1 MFFTA
6 KTSFN
11 TTPMP
16 IQLPRFDQV
25 VGIDFS
31 GARLSGLNA
40 WISRTEV
47 LPDRGR
53 LKLVQL
59 SPLGKLAPSDDRD
72 DVNAY
77 LVQQVEQSQ
86 SSLWGFDFPFGLPIE
101 LKLGTWAKQL
111 QTIGRFDGD
120 AKKYG
125 HFLVDRTR
133 QISDAMHIRRVTDRE
148 TQTPFDCYHY
158 RIIYQTFHGMRD
170 ILRHIHT
177 SPETAVLPFQFDKL
191 DVDSSSVKRIV
202 VEACPSSTLKRLGL
216 PHRMYKQAGVK
227 PLTAEKI
234 AVRKTILA
242 TVEKIV
248 EVTAAQRKVMLANPG
263 GDALDSLLAAVG
275 VFQVTMQDDHQ
286 VIAKHP
292 RYRREGRVY
301 G

>member
-1 MFFTA
+1 
-6 KTSFN
+6 
-11 TTPMP
+11 MP
-16 IQLPRFDQV
+16 IRLPYFDQV
-25 VGIDFS
+25 VGVDFS

-40 WISRTEV
+40 WISRTEI
-47 LPDRGR
+47 LPDRRR

-59 SPLGKLAPSDDRD
+59 SPLGKLAPSDDRN

-77 LVQQVEQSQ
+77 LVQQIEQSQ
-86 SSLWGFDFPFGLPIE
+86 ASLWGFDFPFGLPIE
-101 LKLGTWAKQL
+101 LKLGTWPKQL
-111 QTIGRFDGD
+111 QAIGRFDGD

-191 DVDSSSVKRIV
+191 GDDASPVKRVV
-202 VEACPSSTLKRLGL
+202 VEACPSSTLKRLAL
-216 PHRMYKQAGVK
+216 PHRLYKQSESK
-227 PLTAEKI
+227 PPTPEKI

-242 TVEKIV
+242 AIEKVVDI
-248 EVTAAQRKVMLANPG
+248 TAAQRKVMLANPG

-275 VFQVTMQDDHQ
+275 VFQVAMLDDHQ
-286 VIAKHP
+286 AIAKHP

>member
-1 MFFTA
+1 
-6 KTSFN
+6 
-11 TTPMP
+11 MP
-16 IQLPRFDQV
+16 IRLPHFNQV
-25 VGIDFS
+25 VGVDFS

-40 WISRTEV
+40 WIARTEI
-47 LPDRGR
+47 LPDRQR

-86 SSLWGFDFPFGLPIE
+86 ASLWGFDFPFGLPIE
-101 LKLGTWAKQL
+101 LKLGTWPKQL
-111 QTIGRFDGD
+111 QAIGRFDGD

-191 DVDSSSVKRIV
+191 DDDAAPVHSASPVKRVV
-202 VEACPSSTLKRLGL
+202 VEACPSSTLKRLAL
-216 PHRMYKQAGVK
+216 PHRLYKQSGGK
-227 PLTAEKI
+227 PPTPEKI

-242 TVEKIV
+242 AVEKVVDI
-248 EVTAAQRKVMLANPG
+248 TAAQRKVMLANPG

-275 VFQVTMQDDHQ
+275 VFQVAMLDNHLA
-286 VIAKHP
+286 IAKHP

>member
-1 MFFTA
+1 
-6 KTSFN
+6 
-11 TTPMP
+11 MP
-16 IQLPRFDQV
+16 IGLPHFDQV
-25 VGIDFS
+25 VGVDFS

-47 LPDRGR
+47 QHASGR

-72 DVNAY
+72 DVNAF
-77 LVQQVEQSQ
+77 LVDQVEQSQ
-86 SSLWGFDFPFGLPIE
+86 ASLWGFDFPFGLPIE
-101 LKLGTWAKQL
+101 LKLGTWTRQL
-111 QTIGRFDGD
+111 QAIGRFDGD
-120 AKKYG
+120 ARKYG

-148 TQTPFDCYHY
+148 SQTPFDCYHY

-170 ILRHIHT
+170 ILRHIHA
-177 SPETAVLPFQFDKL
+177 SPQTAVLPFQFEKL
-191 DVDSSSVKRIV
+191 RDAAATVKRVV

-216 PHRMYKQAGVK
+216 PYRMYKQAGGK
-227 PLTAEKI
+227 PPTPEKI

-242 TVEKIV
+242 AVEKLV
-248 EVTAAQRKVMLANPG
+248 MVTPTQRKIMLSNPG

-275 VFQVTMQDDHQ
+275 VFQVANFDDHES
-286 VIAKHP
+286 IARHP

>member
-1 MFFTA
+1 
-6 KTSFN
+6 
-11 TTPMP
+11 MP
-16 IQLPRFDQV
+16 IGLPHFDQV
-25 VGIDFS
+25 VGVDFS

-47 LPDRGR
+47 QHASGR
-53 LKLVQL
+53 LKLAQL

-72 DVNAY
+72 DVNAF
-77 LVQQVEQSQ
+77 LVDQVEQSQ
-86 SSLWGFDFPFGLPIE
+86 ASLWGFDFPFGLPIE
-101 LKLGTWAKQL
+101 LKLGTWTRQL
-111 QTIGRFDGD
+111 QAIGRFDGD

-148 TQTPFDCYHY
+148 SQTPFDCYHY

-170 ILRHIHT
+170 ILRHIHA
-177 SPETAVLPFQFDKL
+177 SPQTAVLPFQFEKIRDAAAT
-191 DVDSSSVKRIV
+191 VNRVV

-216 PHRMYKQAGVK
+216 PYRMYKQAGGK
-227 PLTAEKI
+227 PPTPEKI

-242 TVEKIV
+242 AMEKLV
-248 EVTAAQRKVMLANPG
+248 MVTPTQRKIMLSNPG

-275 VFQVTMQDDHQ
+275 VFQVANFDDHES
-286 VIAKHP
+286 IARHP